1 MVVIHRQSP
10 HCYNFTFEH
19 PFHRNLSSISAPTV
33 LWLLLDI
40 RSEAIEEILEISV
53 AIFENEPNLP
63 VLYWDN
69 LHLDR
74 PILIFRGDDLND
86 IYTSLWDRLDEFTT
100 FSPPLTPEQLH
111 HFEDQER
118 VYEYTVGSW
127 LEEYVVPELPDVWP
141 GLAEEQN

>member
-1 MVVIHRQSP
+1 MIGIEQQSP
-10 HCYNFTFEH
+10 HCYTFVFEH
-19 PFHRNLSSISAPTV
+19 QFHRDLAAISPATA

-40 RSEAIEEILEISV
+40 RSNVPEELLDISV
-53 AIFENEPNLP
+53 AIFENEPHLP

-86 IYTSLWDRLDEFTT
+86 LYTNLWHRLDEFTH

-111 HFEDQER
+111 QFEDQEK
-118 VYEYTVGSW
+118 VYEYAVGSW
-127 LEEYVVPELPDVWP
+127 FEEYEVPEQPDVWP
-141 GLAEEQN
+141 GLEEN